1 MARLKRP
8 KILVGW
14 REYVAFPEWGI
25 PGLKA
30 KIDSGAK
37 TSALHVFEPEVFER
51 DGVRFVRFQVHPLQN
66 SSAVSLPCEAR
77 LVERRKVTNSGGQ
90 SQRRYVV
97 RTLVELAGRSWS
109 IELTLTNRDKMKYRM
124 LLGRSAMSGELLV
137 DPQLSYQCGRQNVR
151 ELYPTHAE
159 IKA

>member
-1 MARLKRP
+1 ML
-8 KILVGW
+8 IGW
-14 REYVAFPEWGI
+14 REIVAFPEWGI

-51 DGVRFVRFQVHPLQN
+51 DGKRFVRFQIHPLQN
-66 SSAVSLPCEAR
+66 SDLVSLPCEAE

-97 RTLVELAGRSWS
+97 RTVIELAGRHWP

-137 DPQLSYQCGRQNVR
+137 DPQLSYQCGKKNVR
-151 ELYPTHAE
+151 ELYLTHAE
-159 IKA
+159 IDA